1 MMMNTEH
8 RDAGWLAQL
17 AEKDRQIQAL
27 HEQLGAL
34 RGKSITFDDVFS
46 RVDDAQVY
54 CREQKGP
61 IGVNVWHFVLDD
73 AINLRRQVVALQAAY
88 EDTRDSLQRAL
99 AALAEH
105 DARYRQQ
112 LQAKASEY
120 HNLPGWP

>member
-1 MMMNTEH
+1 MTERTEH

-27 HEQLGAL
+27 QASLQANLQTAVKLEDDIKHVL
-34 RGKSITFDDVFS
+34 RENETFS
-46 RVDDAQVY
+46 RQ
-54 CREQKGP
+54 
-61 IGVNVWHFVLDD
+61 IL
-73 AINLRRQVVALQAAY
+73 ALQAAY

-112 LQAKASEY
+112 VQAKAAEY